1 MEHKWS
7 NFQHVAQMLTLLFRY
22 EPMQEQA
29 DSMRKFTSV
38 VCSWGTM
45 KRSEKLGEIFGVR
58 IMSSVI
64 MSQNNMVFEIKLT
77 EPDTLWVPSTISS
90 EDLAIALD
98 LDPSEWS
105 IWRPL

>member
-1 MEHKWS
+1 
-7 NFQHVAQMLTLLFRY
+7 MLTLLFQY
-22 EPMQEQA
+22 EPIQEQD
-29 DSMRKFTSV
+29 DSKAKFRSV
-38 VCSWGTM
+38 VYSWGLM
-45 KRSEKLGEIFGVR
+45 KKSDKLGEIFGVR
-58 IMSSVI
+58 TLSSLI

-105 IWRPL
+105 IWRLL